1 MVLRNIGKRCHWNRK
16 PEKLQ
21 KFRQHSAPATFI
33 HLHCF
38 FFCHG
43 IILHKNWYFWPF
55 CCKFSIIS
63 LGYEVR
69 FISFDVFDVIFPHP
83 RSHSLSLLL
92 LNTNVIAFH
101 IVVSRHPGCDAG
113 EINNKK
119 KRISFICW
127 TTKASTQKRKVHSY
141 EVHSTEVS

>member
-1 MVLRNIGKRCHWNRK
+1 MQHGFINIDKRCHWNRK

-21 KFRQHSAPATFI
+21 KFRQHSPPLRSSTFAV
-33 HLHCF
+33 L
-38 FFCHG
+38 CHG

-69 FISFDVFDVIFPHP
+69 FISFHLMPLMWY
-83 RSHSLSLLL
+83 SLTLSES
-92 LNTNVIAFH
+92 
-101 IVVSRHPGCDAG
+101 VVVKHKGNSISYCCLSTSRMWCGRD
-113 EINNKK
+113 KQK
-119 KRISFICW
+119 QRISFICW